1 MEQFMAFQIPSDSS
15 DDQSALE
22 RCREPVCKVV
32 RAEGAGSIKRG
43 ISVASDLMGISYE
56 RARAY
61 WHNEVRRPT
70 AAELLRIRR
79 AYRHWVWD
87 RQMKL
92 ASEIEQL
99 REELRELGGDA

>member
-1 MEQFMAFQIPSDSS
+1 MAFQITSEHS
-15 DDQSALE
+15 DDRSALAS
-22 RCREPVCKVV
+22 CRDPVCRVV
-32 RAEGAGSIKRG
+32 RTEGAGSVKRG

-79 AYRHWVWD
+79 AYRRWVWD
-87 RQMKL
+87 RQLKL

-99 REELRELGGDA
+99 RAELQELGGHE